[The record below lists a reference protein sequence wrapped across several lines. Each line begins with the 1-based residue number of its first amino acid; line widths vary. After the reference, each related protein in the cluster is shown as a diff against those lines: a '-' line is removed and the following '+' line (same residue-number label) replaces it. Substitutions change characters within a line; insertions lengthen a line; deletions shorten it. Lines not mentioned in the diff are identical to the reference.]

1 MEQYKNEMDHL
12 HWTQE
17 GKENLIRRVKTNA
30 EQVQP
35 VRHCLSMGKY
45 ALVAAMICLFS
56 VSAYATGILQSAT
69 DVLAPILGATP
80 VQTEIIEKIGRP
92 IGASDTSDG
101 ITISADAIIGDSNN
115 VCVVYSIENGDGT
128 PFVLP
133 NGISPQDVFF
143 AGNSGTEFP
152 FTAGGINGSIGVQ
165 DNNETDGILQIV
177 EMLSS
182 EKRLP
187 LGKNVTANFSQL
199 SYFNTDGK
207 VVPLSDGKWK
217 LRYALNFENVG
228 IIIPV
233 EKQFTRDS
241 LTFTVNKIM
250 ISPIAI
256 KANYTVNGIPNWSNS
271 KSGKMPEQDQKEM
284 NKFLEGIELIIT
296 KSDGTTIDLTESSGG
311 GLSHE
316 KDVTFGYKGT
326 VLDEIIPLNEIVS
339 VTVGD
344 IVIDINN

>member
-1 MEQYKNEMDHL
+1 MKQYKNEMDHL
-12 HWTQE
+12 YWTQE
-17 GKENLIRRVKTNA
+17 GKENLIRRVKANV

-35 VRHCLSMGKY
+35 VRNRLSIGKY
-45 ALVAAMICLFS
+45 GLVAAVICLFS

-69 DVLAPILGATP
+69 DVLAPILGGTP

-92 IGASDTSDG
+92 IGVSDTSDG

-115 VCVVYSIENGDGT
+115 VCVVYSIANGDGA

-133 NGISPQDVFF
+133 EGISPQDVFF

-152 FTAGGINGSIGVQ
+152 FTTGGMNGSIGVQ
-165 DNNETDGILQIV
+165 ENNETDGTLQIV

-182 EKRLP
+182 EKTLP
-187 LGKNVTANFSQL
+187 LCKNVTAKFSEL

-207 VVPLSDGKWK
+207 VVPLSDGKWN
-217 LRYALNFENVG
+217 LRYELNYENVG
-228 IIIPV
+228 KTIAV

-241 LTFTVNKIM
+241 LTFTVNEII

-256 KANYTVNGIPNWSNS
+256 KANYTVSHIPNWSDS
-271 KSGKMPEQDQKEM
+271 GSGKMLEQDQKEM
-284 NKFLEGIELIIT
+284 HKFLEGIELIIT
-296 KSDGTTIDLTESSGG
+296 KTDGTTIDLTEYSGG
-311 GLSHE
+311 GLSLE
-316 KDVTFGYKGT
+316 KDVTLGYKGT
-326 VLDEIIPLNEIVS
+326 VLDEIVPLNEIVS